1 LGVSLIV
8 TVVVLLSFFLGG
20 RSFFRWYLDE
30 SDYSCLDIFSTLLFT
45 IKEKKSKQRGAVV
58 PGMMVPVLPDPEF
71 GNGVKIFIATT
82 EVVSTTSTAKTEYN
96 VHGKRSRVAPSPQ
109 HDAELRSRQEIEGEQ
124 RENDQLGEA
133 GRSLLEEWDMLSVS
147 SGEEVGTAKGTNVS
161 SSRRDSQ
168 DQHEEAIGHVYWSGE
183 DGDSHVEYSDHENG
197 EAQSS
202 SEGEAESSDADSDG
216 DGGGA
221 KGTNMSSS
229 RRDSQDQHEEAI
241 GHVYWSGEDGD
252 SHVEYSDREN
262 GEAQSSSEGE
272 AESSDADSD
281 GDGGGAM
288 QRIFDITSSGSD
300 DGSDSHV
307 EYSDDSDVIHHGEG
321 QAQSSGEGEAESSD
335 SDGGAAMQ
343 RIYDITS
350 SDEEDVL
357 KS

>member
-221 KGTNMSSS
+221 
-229 RRDSQDQHEEAI
+229 
-241 GHVYWSGEDGD
+241 
-252 SHVEYSDREN
+252 
-262 GEAQSSSEGE
+262 
-272 AESSDADSD
+272 
-281 GDGGGAM
+281 M